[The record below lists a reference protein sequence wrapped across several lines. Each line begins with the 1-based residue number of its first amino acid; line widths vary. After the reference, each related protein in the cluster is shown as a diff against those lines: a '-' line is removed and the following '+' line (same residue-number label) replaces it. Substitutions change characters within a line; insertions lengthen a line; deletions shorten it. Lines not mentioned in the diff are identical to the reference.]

1 MRRAAP
7 AAAPVAVDKEVKR
20 KQRMGDIKLDLHRVL
35 LDNLNLAALEHATE
49 ADLRAEI
56 NAISAEHLNDN
67 AIVLGREDRIIL
79 NKELY
84 DEVTGLGPLET
95 LLQDESVNDILVNG
109 PQQIF
114 VERSGKLEL
123 TDVTFKDE
131 RHLLRIIDKI
141 VSAVGRRVDESKPY
155 VDARLKDG
163 SRFNAMVPPVAV
175 DGSLVSIRKFK
186 KDKLGIDDL
195 VQFGAFSEE
204 MAAYLQA
211 AVSTRLNVIVSGGT
225 GSGKTTTLNALS
237 SFIADDER
245 ILTIEDTAELQ
256 LQQTHVGRME
266 SRPPNVE
273 GKGEVSPRDCL
284 KNALR
289 MRPDRIIVGETRGE
303 EVIDM
308 LQAMNTGHDGS
319 MTTIHA
325 NNPRDGISR
334 LENMVA
340 MAGIEMP
347 LKAVRSQISSAVN
360 LIVQASRLQ
369 DGSRR
374 MTSITEITGM
384 EGDVIS
390 MQEIFRF
397 QRVGP
402 DARQQDHRP
411 LSQPQACAATSP
423 SASASGA
430 MICPRP
436 SLNPSQRSKPH
447 GHQCRTHH
455 LRSDLYR
462 RAGARRRASIWRL
475 FGRSISLNSRVNR
488 RLEMIEKG
496 DTPRGGAGQIC
507 ARRCSST
514 RKSKGI
520 PLYSLW
526 LSEKAQKGRDCLLPA
541 TADHGDGRPFGSVLP
556 WPDRRHRDRSTRA
569 HRRLHRHGG
578 RCCVYVGV
586 HESQQAHGDHRR
598 TAPRCGRADGALL
611 ARRSPV
617 HQRHHHREQRNPRPA
632 CLRIR
637 CDRG

>member
-1 MRRAAP
+1 MFSKYKRQSATAKPAAAAQPKAAP
-7 AAAPVAVDKEVKR
+7 APEAQPKAPAPAVATLRKPAARTKAEAAPADKERKR
-20 KQRMGDIKLDLHRVL
+20 KERMGEIKIQLHREL
-35 LDNLNLAALEHATE
+35 LENLNLAALERASE
-49 ADLRAEI
+49 AELRAEI
-56 NAISAEHLNDN
+56 SSIASEILEERG
-67 AIVLGREDRIIL
+67 IVLNREDRQTL

-95 LLQDESVNDILVNG
+95 LLQDDTVSDILVNG
-109 PQQIF
+109 PQQVF
-114 VERSGKLEL
+114 VEREGKLQL
-123 TDVTFKDE
+123 SDVTFKDE
-131 RHLLRIIDKI
+131 KHLMRIIDKI
-141 VSAVGRRVDESKPY
+141 VSAVGRRVDESNPY
-155 VDARLKDG
+155 VDARLADG
-163 SRFNAMVPPVAV
+163 SRFNAMVPPIAV

-195 VQFGAFSEE
+195 VNFGAFTEE

-237 SFIADDER
+237 SFIDNAER

-325 NNPRDGISR
+325 NSARDGISR
-334 LENMVA
+334 LENMIA

-347 LKAVRSQISSAVN
+347 IKAVRSQIASAVN

-397 QRVGP
+397 QRVGLTP
-402 DARQQDHRP
+402 DNKIIGHFTATGVRSHFSERFRLWGYDLPPSIYEPTVMEAR
-411 LSQPQACAATSP
+411 
-423 SASASGA
+423 
-430 MICPRP
+430 
-436 SLNPSQRSKPH
+436 
-447 GHQCRTHH
+447 
-455 LRSDLYR
+455 
-462 RAGARRRASIWRL
+462 
-475 FGRSISLNSRVNR
+475 
-488 RLEMIEKG
+488 
-496 DTPRGGAGQIC
+496 
-507 ARRCSST
+507 
-514 RKSKGI
+514 
-520 PLYSLW
+520 
-526 LSEKAQKGRDCLLPA
+526 
-541 TADHGDGRPFGSVLP
+541 
-556 WPDRRHRDRSTRA
+556 
-569 HRRLHRHGG
+569 
-578 RCCVYVGV
+578 
-586 HESQQAHGDHRR
+586 
-598 TAPRCGRADGALL
+598 
-611 ARRSPV
+611 
-617 HQRHHHREQRNPRPA
+617 
-632 CLRIR
+632 
-637 CDRG
+637 

>member
-1 MRRAAP
+1 MFSRYKKSGTATAKAAKPKEPANLPKTKPVEAP
-7 AAAPVAVDKEVKR
+7 APSSLRRPVPAQKARAQMADKERKR
-20 KQRMGDIKLDLHRVL
+20 KERLAEIKLDLHRSL
-35 LDNLNLAALEHATE
+35 LDNLNLAALDTATE
-49 ADLRAEI
+49 ADLRSEISSITAEVLEER
-56 NAISAEHLNDN
+56 S
-67 AIVLGREDRIIL
+67 IVLNREDRSTL
-79 NKELY
+79 TQELY
-84 DEVTGLGPLET
+84 DEVKGLGPLET
-95 LLQDESVNDILVNG
+95 LLKDDTINDILVNG

-114 VERSGKLEL
+114 VERAGKLEL

-131 RHLLRIIDKI
+131 KHLLRIIDKI
-141 VSAVGRRVDESKPY
+141 VSAVGRRVDESNPY
-155 VDARLKDG
+155 VDARLADG

-195 VQFGAFSEE
+195 VNFGAFSEE

-211 AVSTRLNVIVSGGT
+211 AVATRLNVIVSGGT

-237 SFIADDER
+237 SFIDNAER

-325 NNPRDGISR
+325 NNARDGISR

-347 LKAVRSQISSAVN
+347 LKAVRSQIASAVN

-374 MTSITEITGM
+374 MVSITELTGM

-390 MQEIFRF
+390 MQEVFRF
-397 QRVGP
+397 QRTGLSP
-402 DARQQDHRP
+402 DNKIIGHFTGTGVRSNFSERFRLWGYDLP
-411 LSQPQACAATSP
+411 TSIYEP
-423 SASASGA
+423 
-430 MICPRP
+430 
-436 SLNPSQRSKPH
+436 
-447 GHQCRTHH
+447 
-455 LRSDLYR
+455 
-462 RAGARRRASIWRL
+462 
-475 FGRSISLNSRVNR
+475 V
-488 RLEMIEKG
+488 KG
-496 DTPRGGAGQIC
+496 
-507 ARRCSST
+507 
-514 RKSKGI
+514 
-520 PLYSLW
+520 
-526 LSEKAQKGRDCLLPA
+526 
-541 TADHGDGRPFGSVLP
+541 
-556 WPDRRHRDRSTRA
+556 
-569 HRRLHRHGG
+569 
-578 RCCVYVGV
+578 
-586 HESQQAHGDHRR
+586 
-598 TAPRCGRADGALL
+598 
-611 ARRSPV
+611 
-617 HQRHHHREQRNPRPA
+617 
-632 CLRIR
+632 
-637 CDRG
+637 

>member
-1 MRRAAP
+1 MFSKYKKDKTAVPATLDAEAPNVTPMDRPKPEVPAASVTRKKAPMSPAQAAP
-7 AAAPVAVDKEVKR
+7 MDKERKR
-20 KQRMGDIKLDLHRVL
+20 KERMGEIKLDLHRVL
-35 LDNLNLAALEHATE
+35 LDNLNLSAIETATE
-49 ADLRAEI
+49 QDLRQE
-56 NAISAEHLNDN
+56 ISAIASEHLQTQS
-67 AIVLGREDRIIL
+67 IVLNREDRQTL
-79 NKELY
+79 TSELY

-95 LLQDESVNDILVNG
+95 LLKDDTVNDILVNG

-114 VERSGKLEL
+114 VERDGRLEL
-123 TDVTFKDE
+123 SDITFKDE

-141 VSAVGRRVDESKPY
+141 VSAVGRRVDESNPY
-155 VDARLKDG
+155 VDARLRDG

-195 VQFGAFSEE
+195 VNFGAFTEE

-211 AVSTRLNVIVSGGT
+211 AVATRLNVIVSGGT

-237 SFIADDER
+237 SFIDNAER

-325 NNPRDGISR
+325 NSARDGISR
-334 LENMVA
+334 LENMIA

-347 LKAVRSQISSAVN
+347 IKAVRSQISSAVN

-384 EGDVIS
+384 EGEVIS
-390 MQEIFRF
+390 MQEIFRY
-397 QRVGP
+397 QRVGLTP
-402 DARQQDHRP
+402 DNKIIGHFTATGVRSHYAERFRLWGYDLP
-411 LSQPQACAATSP
+411 PSIYEPIAA
-423 SASASGA
+423 
-430 MICPRP
+430 
-436 SLNPSQRSKPH
+436 Q
-447 GHQCRTHH
+447 
-455 LRSDLYR
+455 
-462 RAGARRRASIWRL
+462 
-475 FGRSISLNSRVNR
+475 
-488 RLEMIEKG
+488 
-496 DTPRGGAGQIC
+496 
-507 ARRCSST
+507 
-514 RKSKGI
+514 
-520 PLYSLW
+520 
-526 LSEKAQKGRDCLLPA
+526 
-541 TADHGDGRPFGSVLP
+541 
-556 WPDRRHRDRSTRA
+556 
-569 HRRLHRHGG
+569 
-578 RCCVYVGV
+578 
-586 HESQQAHGDHRR
+586 
-598 TAPRCGRADGALL
+598 
-611 ARRSPV
+611 
-617 HQRHHHREQRNPRPA
+617 
-632 CLRIR
+632 
-637 CDRG
+637 

>member
-1 MRRAAP
+1 MFSKYKKTAPAPAPAPEAKVTELP
-7 AAAPVAVDKEVKR
+7 AAAETAPKIARKAAPSTPASVTPMDKERKR
-20 KQRMGDIKLDLHRVL
+20 KERMGEIKLELHRAL
-35 LDNLNLAALEHATE
+35 LDNLNLAALETATE
-49 ADLRAEI
+49 ADLRQEI
-56 NAISAEHLNDN
+56 NAIAGEVLEEK
-67 AIVLGREDRIIL
+67 AIVLNREDRQQL
-79 NKELY
+79 NQELF

-95 LLQDESVNDILVNG
+95 LLKDDTVNDILVNG

-114 VERSGKLEL
+114 VERAGKLEL
-123 TDVTFKDE
+123 TDITFKDE

-141 VSAVGRRVDESKPY
+141 VSAVGRRVDESNPY

-163 SRFNAMVPPVAV
+163 SRFNAMVPPIAV

-195 VQFGAFSEE
+195 VQFGAFTEE

-211 AVSTRLNVIVSGGT
+211 AVATRLNVIVSGGT

-237 SFIADDER
+237 SFIDNAER

-325 NNPRDGISR
+325 NSARDGVSR
-334 LENMVA
+334 LENMIA

-347 LKAVRSQISSAVN
+347 IKAVRSQIASAVN

-390 MQEIFRF
+390 MQEIFRY
-397 QRVGP
+397 QRVGLTP
-402 DARQQDHRP
+402 DNKIIGHFT
-411 LSQPQACAATSP
+411 AT
-423 SASASGA
+423 GV
-430 MICPRP
+430 
-436 SLNPSQRSKPH
+436 RSH
-447 GHQCRTHH
+447 YAERF
-455 LRSDLYR
+455 
-462 RAGARRRASIWRL
+462 RL
-475 FGRSISLNSRVNR
+475 WGY
-488 RLEMIEKG
+488 
-496 DTPRGGAGQIC
+496 D
-507 ARRCSST
+507 
-514 RKSKGI
+514 
-520 PLYSLW
+520 
-526 LSEKAQKGRDCLLPA
+526 LPA
-541 TADHGDGRPFGSVLP
+541 TI
-556 WPDRRHRDRSTRA
+556 
-569 HRRLHRHGG
+569 
-578 RCCVYVGV
+578 Y
-586 HESQQAHGDHRR
+586 E
-598 TAPRCGRADGALL
+598 
-611 ARRSPV
+611 PV
-617 HQRHHHREQRNPRPA
+617 AAE
-632 CLRIR
+632 
-637 CDRG
+637 

>member
-1 MRRAAP
+1 MFSKYKKAKAEMPVGLDASIQKAPPGDAPDNTAVQNVMRKAPQAAP
-7 AAAPVAVDKEVKR
+7 AQVAQMDKERKR
-20 KQRMGDIKLDLHRVL
+20 KERMGEIKLDLHHVL
-35 LDNLNLAALEHATE
+35 LDNLNLSALEHATE
-49 ADLRAEI
+49 QDLRQE
-56 NAISAEHLNDN
+56 ISAITSEHLQ
-67 AIVLGREDRIIL
+67 AQSIVLNREDRQTL
-79 NKELY
+79 TSELY

-95 LLQDESVNDILVNG
+95 LLKDDTVNDILVNG

-114 VERSGKLEL
+114 VERDGKLQL
-123 TDVTFKDE
+123 TDVIFKDE

-141 VSAVGRRVDESKPY
+141 VSAVGRRVDESNPY

-195 VQFGAFSEE
+195 VHFGAFTEE

-211 AVSTRLNVIVSGGT
+211 AVATRLNIIVSGGT

-237 SFIADDER
+237 SFIDNAER

-325 NNPRDGISR
+325 NSARDGVSR
-334 LENMVA
+334 LENMIA

-374 MTSITEITGM
+374 MTSITEVTGM
-384 EGDVIS
+384 EGEVIS
-390 MQEIFRF
+390 MQEIFRY
-397 QRVGP
+397 QRVGLTP
-402 DARQQDHRP
+402 ENKIIGHYT
-411 LSQPQACAATSP
+411 ATGVR
-423 SASASGA
+423 SAYAERFRMWGY
-430 MICPRP
+430 
-436 SLNPSQRSKPH
+436 
-447 GHQCRTHH
+447 
-455 LRSDLYR
+455 DLP
-462 RAGARRRASIWRL
+462 ASIY
-475 FGRSISLNSRVNR
+475 
-488 RLEMIEKG
+488 EP
-496 DTPRGGAGQIC
+496 TA
-507 ARRCSST
+507 
-514 RKSKGI
+514 
-520 PLYSLW
+520 
-526 LSEKAQKGRDCLLPA
+526 AQ
-541 TADHGDGRPFGSVLP
+541 
-556 WPDRRHRDRSTRA
+556 
-569 HRRLHRHGG
+569 
-578 RCCVYVGV
+578 
-586 HESQQAHGDHRR
+586 
-598 TAPRCGRADGALL
+598 
-611 ARRSPV
+611 
-617 HQRHHHREQRNPRPA
+617 
-632 CLRIR
+632 
-637 CDRG
+637 

>member
-1 MRRAAP
+1 MFSKYKKSNDATAAKQSMPAKVTQIKQVEPSAVKPASMRRASQPASVAP
-7 AAAPVAVDKEVKR
+7 LDKDLKR
-20 KQRMGDIKLDLHRVL
+20 KQRMSEIKLELHRAL

-49 ADLRAEI
+49 SDLRQEI
-56 NAISAEHLNDN
+56 NEISAEIL
-67 AIVLGREDRIIL
+67 AEKSIVLNREDRVQL
-79 NKELY
+79 NSELY

-95 LLQDESVNDILVNG
+95 LLKDDTVNDILVNG

-114 VERSGKLEL
+114 VERDGKLQL
-123 TDVTFKDE
+123 TDITFKDE
-131 RHLLRIIDKI
+131 KHLLRIIDKI
-141 VSAVGRRVDESKPY
+141 VSAVGRRVDESNPY

-163 SRFNAMVPPVAV
+163 SRFNAMVPPIAV

-195 VQFGAFSEE
+195 VSFGAFSEE
-204 MAAYLQA
+204 MTAYLQA
-211 AVSTRLNVIVSGGT
+211 AVATRLNIIVSGGT

-237 SFIADDER
+237 SFIANDER

-325 NNPRDGISR
+325 NSARDGVSR
-334 LENMVA
+334 LENMIA

-390 MQEIFRF
+390 MQELFRY
-397 QRVGP
+397 QRVGLTP
-402 DARQQDHRP
+402 ENKIIGHFTATGVRSHYSERFKMWGYDLP
-411 LSQPQACAATSP
+411 SSIYEPIAA
-423 SASASGA
+423 
-430 MICPRP
+430 
-436 SLNPSQRSKPH
+436 Q
-447 GHQCRTHH
+447 
-455 LRSDLYR
+455 
-462 RAGARRRASIWRL
+462 
-475 FGRSISLNSRVNR
+475 
-488 RLEMIEKG
+488 
-496 DTPRGGAGQIC
+496 
-507 ARRCSST
+507 
-514 RKSKGI
+514 
-520 PLYSLW
+520 
-526 LSEKAQKGRDCLLPA
+526 
-541 TADHGDGRPFGSVLP
+541 
-556 WPDRRHRDRSTRA
+556 
-569 HRRLHRHGG
+569 
-578 RCCVYVGV
+578 
-586 HESQQAHGDHRR
+586 
-598 TAPRCGRADGALL
+598 
-611 ARRSPV
+611 
-617 HQRHHHREQRNPRPA
+617 
-632 CLRIR
+632 
-637 CDRG
+637 